1 MASQRGF
8 EPPTNSLGSYYW
20 TRNINHLLRM
30 RHIFATWI
38 SNQHARLVFLL
49 AMNQSRGFVFEYGEL
64 PSRVKAI
71 IQRAMCVAYAA
82 P

>member
-1 MASQRGF
+1 
-8 EPPTNSLGSYYW
+8 
-20 TRNINHLLRM
+20 M

-71 IQRAMCVAYAA
+71 IQRAMCRLCADSGRSRDHY
-82 P
+82 